1 MIFGAIT
8 KVIKDAKITRR
19 QSLTT
24 VICSKTVVAVL
35 YESYMRCDKIAYYKK
50 TELCQLEILNLI
62 LK

>member
-24 VICSKTVVAVL
+24 VICNKTVAVL

-50 TELCQLEILNLI
+50 QSFAI
-62 LK
+62 